1 MADKTFGVKVS
12 EEMYE
17 KVREVIEMSGTSSK
31 EWFERAIALYE
42 INAIKQGS
50 SDYTQDL
57 TELEH
62 HTTRMY
68 ELIVNMIQRSVH
80 LMDYA
85 VKEVAEKLESKEA
98 IITDLQQQDQQLK
111 MEVATKTEGILAFEE
126 LAKELEEKFLANQ
139 TMLENN
145 QALISEYK
153 DKNDTLSGLVT
164 KYQGYAEENEELKK
178 SFDIEKAEWRK
189 QASAEKTAFEEKI
202 SELSQ
207 EKQTVSEE
215 LRVLRMDFEQ
225 VKSNNERD
233 LSHLAERKELERDK
247 AVVEAERLNNVEV
260 RKLYDEMAALRKV
273 HRRRRRKCRRK
284 FRHFNRRTGRRRIK
298 DLEKKKKAYP
308 PRILS

>member
-17 KVREVIEMSGTSSK
+17 KVREVIESSGTSSK

-42 INAIKQGS
+42 MNAIKQGS

-80 LMDYA
+80 LKEHA
-85 VKEVAEKLESKEA
+85 VKDVADKLESKEA
-98 IITDLQQQDQQLK
+98 IITDLQQQNQQIK
-111 MEVATKTEGILAFEE
+111 QEIAMKTEGISAFEE
-126 LAKELEEKFLANQ
+126 QVKDLEGKLLANQ

-164 KYQGYAEENEELKK
+164 KYQGYAEENEVLKK
-178 SFDIEKAEWRK
+178 NFEIEKTEWMK
-189 QASAEKTAFEEKI
+189 QANADKLAFEEKI

-215 LRVLRMDFEQ
+215 LRVLRLDSEQ
-225 VKSNNERD
+225 AKANHERD

-247 AVVEAERLNNVEV
+247 AVVEAERLHNEEV
-260 RKLYDEMAALRKV
+260 RKLYEEMAALRKV
-273 HRRRRRKCRRK
+273 HEETKEK
-284 FRHFNRRTGRRRIK
+284 LQAEIK
-298 DLEKKKKAYP
+298 TLQQVKE
-308 PRILS
+308 

>member
-42 INAIKQGS
+42 MNAIKQGS

-80 LMDYA
+80 LKEYA

-98 IITDLQQQDQQLK
+98 IITDLQQQTQQLK
-111 MEVATKTEGILAFEE
+111 MELATKTEGIQTFEE
-126 LAKELEEKFLANQ
+126 QVKELEEKLLANQ

-164 KYQGYAEENEELKK
+164 KYQGYAEENEALKK
-178 SFDIEKAEWRK
+178 SFDIEKTEWRK
-189 QASAEKTAFEEKI
+189 QAGIDKVAFEEKV
-202 SELSQ
+202 SELLQ

-215 LRVLRMDFEQ
+215 LRVLRMNFEQ
-225 VKSNNERD
+225 VKTNHERD
-233 LSHLAERKELERDK
+233 LSHLSERKELEREK
-247 AVVEAERLNNVEV
+247 AVVEAERLHNEEV
-260 RKLYDEMAALRKV
+260 RKLYDEMATLRKV
-273 HRRRRRKCRRK
+273 HEETKEKMQVEISLLQQENRKM
-284 FRHFNRRTGRRRIK
+284 NN
-298 DLEKKKKAYP
+298 
-308 PRILS
+308 

>member
-1 MADKTFGVKVS
+1 MEEKTMADKTFGVKVS

-17 KVREVIEMSGTSSK
+17 KVREVIESSGTSSK

-42 INAIKQGS
+42 MNAIKQGS

-80 LMDYA
+80 LKEHA
-85 VKEVAEKLESKEA
+85 VKDVAEKLESKEA
-98 IITDLQQQDQQLK
+98 IITDLQQQNQQIK
-111 MEVATKTEGILAFEE
+111 QEIAMKTEGISAFEE
-126 LAKELEEKFLANQ
+126 QVKDLEGKLLANQ

-164 KYQGYAEENEELKK
+164 KYQGYAEENQALKK
-178 SFDIEKAEWRK
+178 TFEIERTEWMK
-189 QASAEKTAFEEKI
+189 QVNADKLAFEEKI
-202 SELSQ
+202 SKLSE

-215 LRVLRMDFEQ
+215 IRVLRMDFEQ
-225 VKSNNERD
+225 AKANHERD
-233 LSHLAERKELERDK
+233 LSLLTERKELEREK
-247 AVVEAERLNNVEV
+247 AVVEAERLHNEEV
-260 RKLYDEMAALRKV
+260 RKLYDEMDALRKV
-273 HRRRRRKCRRK
+273 HEETK
-284 FRHFNRRTGRRRIK
+284 
-298 DLEKKKKAYP
+298 EKLQTEVTSLQQNQKKQ
-308 PRILS
+308 

>member
-17 KVREVIEMSGTSSK
+17 KVREVIEASGTSSK
-31 EWFERAIALYE
+31 DWFERAIALYE
-42 INAIKQGS
+42 MNAIKQGS

-80 LMDYA
+80 LKEHA
-85 VKEVAEKLESKEA
+85 VKDVADKLESKEA
-98 IITDLQQQDQQLK
+98 IITDLQQQNQQIK
-111 MEVATKTEGILAFEE
+111 QEVAMKTEGISAFEE
-126 LAKELEEKFLANQ
+126 QVKELEEKLIANQ

-164 KYQGYAEENEELKK
+164 KYQGYAEENEALKK
-178 SFDIEKAEWRK
+178 TFEIEKTEWMK
-189 QASAEKTAFEEKI
+189 QSKTDEIAFEEKI

-215 LRVLRMDFEQ
+215 IRVLRLDFEQ
-225 VKSNNERD
+225 AKANHENDIS
-233 LSHLAERKELERDK
+233 LLTERKELEREK
-247 AVVEAERLNNVEV
+247 AVVEAERLHNEEV
-260 RKLYDEMAALRKV
+260 RKLYNEMAALRKI
-273 HRRRRRKCRRK
+273 HEETKEK
-284 FRHFNRRTGRRRIK
+284 MQLEIATLQQRISSQNK
-298 DLEKKKKAYP
+298 
-308 PRILS
+308 

>member
-1 MADKTFGVKVS
+1 MEEKTMADKTFGVKVS

-17 KVREVIEMSGTSSK
+17 KVREVIESSGTSSK

-42 INAIKQGS
+42 MNAIKQGS

-80 LMDYA
+80 LKEYA
-85 VKEVAEKLESKEA
+85 VKDVADKLESKEA
-98 IITDLQQQDQQLK
+98 IITDLQQQNQQIK
-111 MEVATKTEGILAFEE
+111 QEVAMKTEGISAFEE
-126 LAKELEEKFLANQ
+126 QVKDLEGKLLANQ

-153 DKNDTLSGLVT
+153 DKNDALSGLVT
-164 KYQGYAEENEELKK
+164 KYQGYAEENETLKK
-178 SFDIEKAEWRK
+178 TFEIEKTEWMK
-189 QASAEKTAFEEKI
+189 QSNADKVAFEEKI

-215 LRVLRMDFEQ
+215 IRVLRLDFEQ
-225 VKSNNERD
+225 AKANHERD

-247 AVVEAERLNNVEV
+247 AVVEAERLHNEEV
-260 RKLYDEMAALRKV
+260 RKLYDEMAVLRKV
-273 HRRRRRKCRRK
+273 HEETK
-284 FRHFNRRTGRRRIK
+284 
-298 DLEKKKKAYP
+298 EKLQAEITALQQVKE
-308 PRILS
+308 

>member
-1 MADKTFGVKVS
+1 MEAKEMADKTFGVKVS

-17 KVREVIEMSGTSSK
+17 KVREVIESSGTSSK

-42 INAIKQGS
+42 MNAIKQGS

-80 LMDYA
+80 LKEHA
-85 VKEVAEKLESKEA
+85 VKDVADKLESKEA
-98 IITDLQQQDQQLK
+98 IITDLQQQNQQIK
-111 MEVATKTEGILAFEE
+111 QEIAMKTEGISAFEE
-126 LAKELEEKFLANQ
+126 QVKDLEGKLLANQ

-164 KYQGYAEENEELKK
+164 KYQGYAEENQALKK
-178 SFDIEKAEWRK
+178 TFEIEKTEWMK
-189 QASAEKTAFEEKI
+189 QADADKLEFEEKI
-202 SELSQ
+202 SELLE

-215 LRVLRMDFEQ
+215 IRVLRLDFEQ
-225 VKSNNERD
+225 AKANHERD
-233 LSHLAERKELERDK
+233 LSLLTERKELEREK
-247 AVVEAERLNNVEV
+247 AVVEAERLHNEEV

-273 HRRRRRKCRRK
+273 H
-284 FRHFNRRTGRRRIK
+284 
-298 DLEKKKKAYP
+298 EKTKERLQTEVTSLQQNQK
-308 PRILS
+308 

>member
-17 KVREVIEMSGTSSK
+17 KVREVIESSGTSSK

-42 INAIKQGS
+42 MNAIKQGS

-80 LMDYA
+80 LKDYA

-98 IITDLQQQDQQLK
+98 IITDLQKQNQQLK
-111 MEVATKTEGILAFEE
+111 MEVATKTEGIQVFEE
-126 LAKELEEKFLANQ
+126 QAKELEEKLLANQ

-164 KYQGYAEENEELKK
+164 KYQGYAEENEALKK
-178 SFDIEKAEWRK
+178 SFEMEKDEWRK
-189 QASAEKTAFEEKI
+189 QASVEKAAFEEKI

-207 EKQTVSEE
+207 EKQTLSEE

-225 VKSNNERD
+225 VKANHERD
-233 LSHLAERKELERDK
+233 LSHLAERKELECEK
-247 AVVEAERLNNVEV
+247 AVVEAERLHNEEV
-260 RKLYDEMAALRKV
+260 RKLYDEIAALRKV
-273 HRRRRRKCRRK
+273 HEETKEKMQAEISVLQQTNRKK
-284 FRHFNRRTGRRRIK
+284 NN
-298 DLEKKKKAYP
+298 
-308 PRILS
+308 

>member
-17 KVREVIEMSGTSSK
+17 KVREVIESSGTSSK

-42 INAIKQGS
+42 MNAIKQGS

-80 LMDYA
+80 LKEYA
-85 VKEVAEKLESKEA
+85 VKDVADKLESKEA
-98 IITDLQQQDQQLK
+98 IITDLQQQNQQIK
-111 MEVATKTEGILAFEE
+111 QEVAMKTEGISAFEE
-126 LAKELEEKFLANQ
+126 QVKDLEGKLLANQ

-153 DKNDTLSGLVT
+153 DKNDALSGLVT
-164 KYQGYAEENEELKK
+164 KYQGYAEENETLKK
-178 SFDIEKAEWRK
+178 TFEIEKTEWMK
-189 QASAEKTAFEEKI
+189 QSNADKVAFEEKI

-215 LRVLRMDFEQ
+215 IRVLRLDFEQ
-225 VKSNNERD
+225 AKANHERD

-247 AVVEAERLNNVEV
+247 AVVEAERLHNEEV
-260 RKLYDEMAALRKV
+260 RKLYDEMAVLRKV
-273 HRRRRRKCRRK
+273 HEETK
-284 FRHFNRRTGRRRIK
+284 
-298 DLEKKKKAYP
+298 EKLQAEITALQQVKE
-308 PRILS
+308 

>member
-17 KVREVIEMSGTSSK
+17 KVREVIESSGTSSK

-42 INAIKQGS
+42 MNAIKQGS

-80 LMDYA
+80 LKEHA
-85 VKEVAEKLESKEA
+85 VKDVADKLESKEA
-98 IITDLQQQDQQLK
+98 IITDLQQQNQQIK
-111 MEVATKTEGILAFEE
+111 QEIAMKTEGISEFEE
-126 LAKELEEKFLANQ
+126 QVKDLEGKLLANQ

-164 KYQGYAEENEELKK
+164 KYQGYAEENETLKK
-178 SFDIEKAEWRK
+178 TFEIERAEWMK
-189 QASAEKTAFEEKI
+189 QVNADKLAFEEKI
-202 SELSQ
+202 SKLSE

-215 LRVLRMDFEQ
+215 IRVLRMDFEQ
-225 VKSNNERD
+225 AKTNHERD
-233 LSHLAERKELERDK
+233 LSLLTERKELEREK
-247 AVVEAERLNNVEV
+247 AVVEAERLHNEEV
-260 RKLYDEMAALRKV
+260 RKLYDEMADLRKT
-273 HRRRRRKCRRK
+273 HEEMKEK
-284 FRHFNRRTGRRRIK
+284 MQAEIK
-298 DLEKKKKAYP
+298 NLQKVNQK
-308 PRILS
+308 SHN

>member
-17 KVREVIEMSGTSSK
+17 KVREVIESSGISSK

-42 INAIKQGS
+42 MNAIKQGS

-80 LMDYA
+80 LKEHA
-85 VKEVAEKLESKEA
+85 VKDVADKLESKEA
-98 IITDLQQQDQQLK
+98 IITDLQQQNQQIK
-111 MEVATKTEGILAFEE
+111 QEIAMKTEGISEFEE
-126 LAKELEEKFLANQ
+126 QVKDLEGKLLANQ

-164 KYQGYAEENEELKK
+164 KYQGYAEENEALKK
-178 SFDIEKAEWRK
+178 TFEIEKTEWMKRENVDK
-189 QASAEKTAFEEKI
+189 VAFEEKI

-215 LRVLRMDFEQ
+215 LRVLRLDFEQ
-225 VKSNNERD
+225 AKANHERD

-247 AVVEAERLNNVEV
+247 AVVEAERLHNEEV
-260 RKLYDEMAALRKV
+260 RKLYEEMAALRKV
-273 HRRRRRKCRRK
+273 HEETKEK
-284 FRHFNRRTGRRRIK
+284 LQAEIK
-298 DLEKKKKAYP
+298 TLQQVKE
-308 PRILS
+308 

>member
-17 KVREVIEMSGTSSK
+17 KVREVIESSGTSSK

-42 INAIKQGS
+42 MNAIKQGS

-80 LMDYA
+80 LKEYA

-98 IITDLQQQDQQLK
+98 IITDLQEQNQQFKQ
-111 MEVATKTEGILAFEE
+111 EVATKTEGIQAFEE
-126 LAKELEEKFLANQ
+126 QVKEVEEKLLINQ

-164 KYQGYAEENEELKK
+164 KYQGYAEENETLKRN
-178 SFDIEKAEWRK
+178 FEIEKAEWMR
-189 QASAEKTAFEEKI
+189 QENIDRIGFEEKI

-215 LRVLRMDFEQ
+215 IRVLRMDFEQ
-225 VKSNNERD
+225 AKANHERD
-233 LSHLAERKELERDK
+233 LSLLTERKELEREK
-247 AVVEAERLNNVEV
+247 AVVEAERQHNEEV

-273 HRRRRRKCRRK
+273 HEETKEK
-284 FRHFNRRTGRRRIK
+284 LQVEIKTLQQRISSQNK
-298 DLEKKKKAYP
+298 
-308 PRILS
+308 

>member
-17 KVREVIEMSGTSSK
+17 KVREVIESSGISSK

-42 INAIKQGS
+42 MNAIKQGS

-80 LMDYA
+80 LKEHA
-85 VKEVAEKLESKEA
+85 VKDVADKLESKEA
-98 IITDLQQQDQQLK
+98 IITDLQQQNQQIK
-111 MEVATKTEGILAFEE
+111 QEIAMKTEGISEFEE
-126 LAKELEEKFLANQ
+126 QVKDLEGKLLANQ

-164 KYQGYAEENEELKK
+164 KYQGYAEENEALKK
-178 SFDIEKAEWRK
+178 TFEIEKTEWMKRENVDK
-189 QASAEKTAFEEKI
+189 VAFEEKI

-215 LRVLRMDFEQ
+215 LRVLRLDFEQ
-225 VKSNNERD
+225 AKANHERD
-233 LSHLAERKELERDK
+233 LSLLTERKELEREK
-247 AVVEAERLNNVEV
+247 AVVEAERLHNEEV
-260 RKLYDEMAALRKV
+260 RKLYDEMDALRKV
-273 HRRRRRKCRRK
+273 HEETK
-284 FRHFNRRTGRRRIK
+284 
-298 DLEKKKKAYP
+298 EKLQTEVTSLQQNQKKQ
-308 PRILS
+308 

>member
-1 MADKTFGVKVS
+1 MNG
-12 EEMYE
+12 
-17 KVREVIEMSGTSSK
+17 
-31 EWFERAIALYE
+31 
-42 INAIKQGS
+42 IKQGS

-68 ELIVNMIQRSVH
+68 ELIVNMIQRSVYLKEH
-80 LMDYA
+80 A
-85 VKEVAEKLESKEA
+85 VKDVADKLESKEA
-98 IITDLQQQDQQLK
+98 IIIDLQQQNHQIHQEIA
-111 MEVATKTEGILAFEE
+111 MKTEGILAFEGQV
-126 LAKELEEKFLANQ
+126 KELEEKLIANQ

-164 KYQGYAEENEELKK
+164 KYQGYAEENETLKK
-178 SFDIEKAEWRK
+178 TFEIEKTEWMK
-189 QASAEKTAFEEKI
+189 QSNADKVAFEEKI

-215 LRVLRMDFEQ
+215 IRVLRLDFEQ
-225 VKSNNERD
+225 AKANHERD

-247 AVVEAERLNNVEV
+247 ALVEAERLHNEEV

-273 HRRRRRKCRRK
+273 HEETK
-284 FRHFNRRTGRRRIK
+284 
-298 DLEKKKKAYP
+298 EKLQAEITALHQVKE
-308 PRILS
+308 

>member
-17 KVREVIEMSGTSSK
+17 KVREVIESSGTSSK

-42 INAIKQGS
+42 MNAIKQGS

-80 LMDYA
+80 LKEYA

-98 IITDLQQQDQQLK
+98 IITDLQQQNQEFKQDV
-111 MEVATKTEGILAFEE
+111 ETKKEGILEFEKQVEE
-126 LAKELEEKFLANQ
+126 LGEKLLANQ

-164 KYQGYAEENEELKK
+164 KYQGYAEENEALKK
-178 SFDIEKAEWRK
+178 TFEIEKTEWEK
-189 QASAEKTAFEEKI
+189 QANADKVAFEEKI

-215 LRVLRMDFEQ
+215 IRVLRLDFEQ
-225 VKSNNERD
+225 AKANHEND
-233 LSHLAERKELERDK
+233 LSLLTERKELEREK
-247 AVVEAERLNNVEV
+247 AVVEAERLHNEEV
-260 RKLYDEMAALRKV
+260 RKLYDEMAALRKTHEEV
-273 HRRRRRKCRRK
+273 KEK
-284 FRHFNRRTGRRRIK
+284 MQVEITTLQQRISSQNK
-298 DLEKKKKAYP
+298 
-308 PRILS
+308 

>member
-1 MADKTFGVKVS
+1 MEGIKMADKTFGVKVS

-17 KVREVIEMSGTSSK
+17 KVREVIESSGTSSK

-42 INAIKQGS
+42 MNAIKQGS

-80 LMDYA
+80 LKEYA

-98 IITDLQQQDQQLK
+98 IITDLQQQTQQLK
-111 MEVATKTEGILAFEE
+111 MEVETKTEGIQKFEE
-126 LAKELEEKFLANQ
+126 QVKELEEKLLANQ

-164 KYQGYAEENEELKK
+164 KYQGYAEENEALKK
-178 SFDIEKAEWRK
+178 SFEMEKTEWRK
-189 QASAEKTAFEEKI
+189 QASAEKATFEEKI

-207 EKQTVSEE
+207 EKQTLSEE
-215 LRVLRMDFEQ
+215 LRVLRMDLEQ
-225 VKSNNERD
+225 VKANHERD
-233 LSHLAERKELERDK
+233 LSHLAERKELEREK
-247 AVVEAERLNNVEV
+247 AVVEAERLHNEEV
-260 RKLYDEMAALRKV
+260 RMLYDEMAALREV
-273 HRRRRRKCRRK
+273 HEETKEKLHAEISVLQKTNRKT
-284 FRHFNRRTGRRRIK
+284 NN
-298 DLEKKKKAYP
+298 
-308 PRILS
+308 

>member
-1 MADKTFGVKVS
+1 MEEKKMADKTFGVKVS

-17 KVREVIEMSGTSSK
+17 KVREVIESSGTSSK

-42 INAIKQGS
+42 MNAIKQGS

-80 LMDYA
+80 LKEYA

-98 IITDLQQQDQQLK
+98 IITDLQEQNQQFKQ
-111 MEVATKTEGILAFEE
+111 EVATKTEGIQAFEE
-126 LAKELEEKFLANQ
+126 QVKEVEEKLLINQ

-164 KYQGYAEENEELKK
+164 KYQGYAEENETLKRN
-178 SFDIEKAEWRK
+178 FEIEKAEWMR
-189 QASAEKTAFEEKI
+189 QENIDRIGFEEKI

-215 LRVLRMDFEQ
+215 IRVLRMDFEQ
-225 VKSNNERD
+225 AKANHERD
-233 LSHLAERKELERDK
+233 LSLLTERKELEREK
-247 AVVEAERLNNVEV
+247 AVVEAERQHNEEV

-273 HRRRRRKCRRK
+273 HEETKEK
-284 FRHFNRRTGRRRIK
+284 LQVEIKTLQQRISSQNK
-298 DLEKKKKAYP
+298 
-308 PRILS
+308 

>member
-1 MADKTFGVKVS
+1 MKVS

-17 KVREVIEMSGTSSK
+17 KVREVIESSGTSSK

-42 INAIKQGS
+42 MNAIKQGS

-80 LMDYA
+80 LKEHA
-85 VKEVAEKLESKEA
+85 VQDVADKLESKEA
-98 IITDLQQQDQQLK
+98 IITDLQQQNQQIK
-111 MEVATKTEGILAFEE
+111 QEIAMKTEGISAFEE
-126 LAKELEEKFLANQ
+126 QLKDLEGKLLANQ

-164 KYQGYAEENEELKK
+164 KYQSYAEENEALKK
-178 SFDIEKAEWRK
+178 NFEIEKTEWVK
-189 QASAEKTAFEEKI
+189 QANADKVAFEEKI
-202 SELSQ
+202 LKLSE
-207 EKQTVSEE
+207 EKQTVSDEM
-215 LRVLRMDFEQ
+215 RVLRMDFEQ
-225 VKSNNERD
+225 AKANHERD
-233 LSHLAERKELERDK
+233 LSLLTERKELEREK
-247 AVVEAERLNNVEV
+247 AGVEAERLHNEEV

-273 HRRRRRKCRRK
+273 HEETK
-284 FRHFNRRTGRRRIK
+284 
-298 DLEKKKKAYP
+298 EKLQAEITALQQVKE
-308 PRILS
+308 

>member
-17 KVREVIEMSGTSSK
+17 KVREVIESSGTSSK

-42 INAIKQGS
+42 MNAIKQGS

-80 LMDYA
+80 LKEHA
-85 VKEVAEKLESKEA
+85 VKNVADKLASKEA
-98 IITDLQQQDQQLK
+98 IITDLQQQNQQIK
-111 MEVATKTEGILAFEE
+111 QEVAMKTEGITAFEE
-126 LAKELEEKFLANQ
+126 QVKDLEGKLLANQ

-164 KYQGYAEENEELKK
+164 KYQGYAEENEALKK
-178 SFDIEKAEWRK
+178 NFEIEKTEWMKRANADK
-189 QASAEKTAFEEKI
+189 VAFEERI

-215 LRVLRMDFEQ
+215 LRVLRLDFEQ
-225 VKSNNERD
+225 AKANHERD
-233 LSHLAERKELERDK
+233 LSLLTERKELEREK
-247 AVVEAERLNNVEV
+247 AVVEAERLHNEEV

-273 HRRRRRKCRRK
+273 HEETK
-284 FRHFNRRTGRRRIK
+284 
-298 DLEKKKKAYP
+298 EKLQAEITALQQVKE
-308 PRILS
+308 